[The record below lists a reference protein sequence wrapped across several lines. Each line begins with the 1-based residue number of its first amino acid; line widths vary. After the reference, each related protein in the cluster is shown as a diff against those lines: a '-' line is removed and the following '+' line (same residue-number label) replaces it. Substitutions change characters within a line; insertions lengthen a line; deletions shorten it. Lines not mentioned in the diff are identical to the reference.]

1 MNNSTINANLG
12 SSLMKFTFTDSD
24 GDVLASFRMN
34 PGDIKLAH
42 RCQEV
47 SSYFENLGN
56 NTPEHATIEDA
67 IKFNDV
73 LEDKICYLL
82 GYDAKQS
89 LFGLL
94 SATSIME
101 DGNMF
106 AVHVMDKIV
115 EHVGPEIQKRKQ
127 AMANAVKKYTAKY
140 Q

>member
-1 MNNSTINANLG
+1 MSVVNSNLG
-12 SSLMKFTFTDSD
+12 AALMHFRFTDGD
-24 GDVLASFRMN
+24 GEVLASFRMN

-42 RCQEV
+42 RCQEI
-47 SSYFENLGN
+47 SSFFENLSK

-67 IKFNDV
+67 VKFNDE
-73 LEDKICYLL
+73 LEEKFCYLL

-106 AVHVMDKIV
+106 AVHVLDKIT

-127 AMANAVKKYTAKY
+127 AMSAAVSKHIAKY